1 MIKNISLSNFRSFED
16 MQNILIKPITLV
28 YGANSVGKSSIL
40 KSLLLMK
47 QSLEDATNINSNL
60 TTKGHFVDVGNY
72 KDFINKQD
80 LTKDFSVKFNFD
92 ISSTNEKN
100 KFIRLPNYRYNRIK
114 NINYLSIEYVYSYNN
129 SKNGLL
135 SEIKLYLNNSTEPF
149 LKFKKSSKKLEPQSF
164 RKIRIRSLQTL
175 KNESDLNSI
184 FVLDYIN
191 CESYYFKGF
200 WKSAEEKIKKNKIID
215 KVKENIASVKNNIK
229 KHSQKDPSQMD
240 LFGDNLDNLKKK
252 LEIYSEIDEFL
263 SNNVECKNRF
273 KNMFNKYYETN
284 LFLFVNLLFLDE
296 YNSSEKKDGILNTL
310 FKTRLS
316 SVYYENEFD
325 LNLNLNQEIS
335 DMLFLGCRLMQQYL
349 TNMKYLGAL
358 RDNPERYYLS
368 NPGTK
373 NYVGK
378 SGKNTIDIIA
388 HNITFKNKIN
398 KQLEALN
405 IGYTL
410 VPRKIP
416 NEDIYLFL
424 LKEKDSGITVSLND
438 IGFGVSQIL
447 PSLVQSMLSENETII
462 IEQPEIHIHPK
473 LQAELGT
480 LFAECIKEP
489 YNNNFIIETHSENI
503 ILRLQKLIRKKIIK
517 SEDVS
522 IIYVDKDTA
531 GATCLNLRLDESGNF
546 IDKWPN
552 GFFEESFEE
561 IFG

>member
-191 CESYYFKGF
+191 WESDYFKDF

-229 KHSQKDPSQMD
+229 KHSQKDPRQ
-240 LFGDNLDNLKKK
+240 G
-252 LEIYSEIDEFL
+252 
-263 SNNVECKNRF
+263 
-273 KNMFNKYYETN
+273 
-284 LFLFVNLLFLDE
+284 
-296 YNSSEKKDGILNTL
+296 
-310 FKTRLS
+310 RLGPGRIHHCMRAIG
-316 SVYYENEFD
+316 
-325 LNLNLNQEIS
+325 Q
-335 DMLFLGCRLMQQYL
+335 
-349 TNMKYLGAL
+349 A
-358 RDNPERYYLS
+358 ER
-368 NPGTK
+368 
-373 NYVGK
+373 
-378 SGKNTIDIIA
+378 A
-388 HNITFKNKIN
+388 
-398 KQLEALN
+398 LEAMCRRAAERVAFGKPMYKL
-405 IGYTL
+405 GS
-410 VPRKIP
+410 VPEMIAR
-416 NEDIYLFL
+416 
-424 LKEKDSGITVSLND
+424 
-438 IGFGVSQIL
+438 
-447 PSLVQSMLSENETII
+447 
-462 IEQPEIHIHPK
+462 
-473 LQAELGT
+473 
-480 LFAECIKEP
+480 
-489 YNNNFIIETHSENI
+489 
-503 ILRLQKLIRKKIIK
+503 
-517 SEDVS
+517 
-522 IIYVDKDTA
+522 
-531 GATCLNLRLDESGNF
+531 
-546 IDKWPN
+546 
-552 GFFEESFEE
+552 
-561 IFG
+561 